1 MSESGSAAAPEQT
14 SRLRELPVY
23 WWLAPIFLLFG
34 FIRLRLIDFPLE
46 RDEGEYAYSGQL
58 LLKGMFSYHSLHTM
72 KLPGMAVVNALAML
86 LFGPSAR
93 GIHLGLMAAN
103 FATTLLLFQ
112 LAKRLFNPSIAV
124 MAAATFAMLSLAL
137 TVNGFAAHATQFL
150 LLPMTAGL
158 LFLLKSFDQ
167 GRRSLLFAGGFCL
180 GFAFLIKQP
189 GIFFVMFAW
198 LVLVRQ
204 SLAAQRGLRALAS
217 SSTILLGGA
226 ATPFLLTC
234 LALAAGG
241 DFRSFWFW
249 TVEYAGAY
257 RSGVSAK
264 VALQS
269 FGSGL
274 WNVALANP
282 LLWLAALGGIF
293 TLAFGHGSKEKRD
306 FLFAFLV
313 VSFLAICP
321 ALYFRP
327 HYFVL
332 VLPVIAIL
340 AAVGA
345 SAHPMEKL
353 AGRHAPAV
361 VFCLCFSVSLLQ
373 QHVYFFVAAP
383 TALSR
388 WVYPQSPFVEAPLIA
403 DFLRSRS
410 EPQDRIA
417 VLGSEPELLFYA
429 NRSSATG
436 FIYMYP
442 LTEVQPFAARM
453 QEEMVA
459 EITAAKPR
467 FIVLVNTNG
476 PSWGFV
482 PGSSHAVID
491 WATRYVNEQ
500 YKEIA
505 MVDIGPDR
513 TRYHWDN
520 AEAFQPEFPAAVFV
534 YERIR

>member
-1 MSESGSAAAPEQT
+1 MSESGTAAAAAKASPA
-14 SRLRELPVY
+14 RELGVTL
-23 WWLAPIFLLFG
+23 WLAAIFLFFG
-34 FIRLRLIDFPLE
+34 FIRVRLLDFPLE

-58 LLKGMFSYHSLHTM
+58 LLKGMFSYRSLHTM
-72 KLPGMAVVNALAML
+72 KLPGMAMVNALAML

-112 LAKRLFNPSIAV
+112 LTRRLFTASIAV

-150 LLPMTAGL
+150 LLPMTGGL
-158 LFLLKSFDQ
+158 VLLLKSLDT
-167 GRRSLLFAGGFCL
+167 GRRALLFASGFCL
-180 GFAFLIKQP
+180 GLAVLIKQP
-189 GIFFVMFAW
+189 GVFFVVFAW
-198 LVLVRQ
+198 LVLV
-204 SLAAQRGLRALAS
+204 QRCWAVQRSLRAAGS
-217 SSTILLGGA
+217 SSAILLGGA
-226 ATPFLLTC
+226 ATPLLFTC

-249 TVEYAGAY
+249 TVQYAGTY
-257 RSGVSAK
+257 RSGVTAQ

-269 FGSGL
+269 LAGGL

-282 LLWLAALGGIF
+282 LLWLAALGGVF
-293 TLAFGHGSKEKRD
+293 ALAFGAWPKEKRN
-306 FLFAFLV
+306 FLFAFLFF
-313 VSFLAICP
+313 SFLAICP

-332 VLPVIAIL
+332 LLPVVAIL
-340 AAVGA
+340 AAAFV
-345 SAHPMEKL
+345 SAPPVTRL
-353 AGRHAPAV
+353 AGRHAPAII
-361 VFCLCFSVSLLQ
+361 FCLCCSASILQ

-383 TALSR
+383 AALSR
-388 WVYPQSPFVEAPLIA
+388 WAYPQSPFVEAPVIA
-403 DFLRSRS
+403 DFLSSRS
-410 EPQDRIA
+410 EPEDRIA
-417 VLGSEPELLFYA
+417 VLGSEPELLFHA
-429 NRSSATG
+429 NRLSATG

-453 QEEMVA
+453 QDEMVA

-482 PGSSHAVID
+482 PGSSHAVVE
-491 WATRYVNEQ
+491 WANRYVNEQ
-500 YKEIA
+500 YREIA
-505 MVDIGPDR
+505 MVDIGPER
-513 TRYHWDN
+513 TRYHWDD
-520 AEAFQPEFPAAVFV
+520 AAAFQPEFPAAVFV
-534 YERIR
+534 YERKR